1 MLIGL
6 QEPVHVKHLEQ
17 RLALSEHHV
26 SVSFYDGYFKASFGH
41 ELQPQNHVTQIT
53 GYKST

>member
-6 QEPVHVKHLEQ
+6 QEPVHVKHLEH
-17 RLALSEHHV
+17 RLALSEHHM